1 MRAPSLPEALVAEVT
16 QGMGDRGSLL
26 LMTDYDGTLTPIVAT
41 PAAARLAPGVRATLA
56 RLATIPRVDVAVISG
71 RGLSDVRE
79 HVDIPELTYAGCHGL
94 MIEGPTLNF
103 IHPAAT
109 AARPLVNELGAELHR
124 QLGGLRGVEIEVKDL
139 CVSVHYRRAYPSDLA
154 EVFFQV
160 ERLRDQHGPRLVTQ
174 SGKKVIEL
182 LPRVS
187 WDKGECAL
195 WLRDHLRPDPGAP
208 EPAIVFLGDDE
219 TDERAFEALRGKGIT
234 VRVGSG
240 PRRSA
245 ALRWVE
251 DVGTVHRFLIALETE
266 LLSTDGP
273 GG

>member
-1 MRAPSLPEALVAEVT
+1 MV
-16 QGMGDRGSLL
+16 DRGGLL
-26 LMTDYDGTLTPIVAT
+26 LMSDYDGTLTPIVPT
-41 PAAARLAPGVRATLA
+41 PAAARLAPPVRAMLA
-56 RLATIPRVDVAVISG
+56 RIAAIPRVAIAVISG
-71 RGLSDVRE
+71 RNLPDVRE
-79 HVDIPELTYAGCHGL
+79 RVGIAGLTCAGCHGL
-94 MIEGPTLNF
+94 MVEGPGLTF
-103 IHPAAT
+103 VHPQAIAVSSLI
-109 AARPLVNELGAELHR
+109 AEIGGDLGRALA
-124 QLGGLRGVEIEVKDL
+124 GLRGVEVEVKEL
-139 CVSVHYRRAYPSDLA
+139 GVAVHYRRALPSDLA

-160 ERLRDQHGPRLVTQ
+160 ERVREHQGSRLTTQ
-174 SGKKVIEL
+174 PGKKVIEL
-182 LPRVS
+182 LPQVS

-208 EPAIVFLGDDE
+208 EAALVYLGDDE

-251 DVGTVHRFLIALETE
+251 DVRAVHRFLAALETGLGRSDE
-266 LLSTDGP
+266 P